1 MPCKHYYSTF
11 PSEKQPF
18 FLTKT
23 RRSTRKNTARRAKT
37 HTAGKKHSLQGD
49 TACCVR
55 STRTS
60 AHANPTVSTRAF
72 LLQRRFGKS
81 FPRRKAQRRQSDKQ
95 KQTQLSS
102 FLHHQTR
109 LTASPKTLYFFFRR
123 KYSRTETATSA
134 AKPTA
139 ASAAG
144 RTLPSDDASET
155 VSPSE
160 AVPASESSRRARRI
174 RRRAK
179 RQKAVNRQQG
189 IAGIGRRK
197 GI

>member
-1 MPCKHYYSTF
+1 MIVERNCALCRVNIIIVHFRLKSNR
-11 PSEKQPF
+11 F
-18 FLTKT
+18 FLQKT

-49 TACCVR
+49 TGRCVR

-102 FLHHQTR
+102 FLHRQTR
-109 LTASPKTLYFFFRR
+109 LTASPKNTLSLFPAEIQQNRNGDQCREADGSQRSGQNASFRR
-123 KYSRTETATSA
+123 RFGNRFALR
-134 AKPTA
+134 
-139 ASAAG
+139 G
-144 RTLPSDDASET
+144 RS
-155 VSPSE
+155 
-160 AVPASESSRRARRI
+160 
-174 RRRAK
+174 
-179 RQKAVNRQQG
+179 G
-189 IAGIGRRK
+189 F
-197 GI
+197 